1 MVFWRN
7 QFHSPG
13 GRGES
18 SVLAQTSA
26 LARRGIVQ
34 KCHGRGSGHQSP
46 TFCAG
51 YPAETPAVAYP
62 RHRPFGSRCCHHQ
75 LPGPDTARAQDTTRP
90 RRCPPLTQAG
100 LIPPGLLPSILCL
113 PVSKSL
119 THSAGPP
126 GPTVC
131 PFSSACGCRCLVR
144 ILANASRLPL
154 KTAPGNALWCVMSNP
169 SALRH
174 PWGNCAPLWR
184 SHLSGFFQCP
194 CLGP

>member
-1 MVFWRN
+1 MDGLRPAFTDLALRDEIRFLSVVFWRN

-75 LPGPDTARAQDTTRP
+75 LPGPDTDPCPGYDQATALPATDSGRADPTRVITFNLVPACLEVVDTFRGTP
-90 RRCPPLTQAG
+90 RTNRLSVFFCLRVPL
-100 LIPPGLLPSILCL
+100 PRKNPDE
-113 PVSKSL
+113 
-119 THSAGPP
+119 
-126 GPTVC
+126 
-131 PFSSACGCRCLVR
+131 
-144 ILANASRLPL
+144 RLP
-154 KTAPGNALWCVMSNP
+154 TTPQDRA
-169 SALRH
+169 R
-174 PWGNCAPLWR
+174 
-184 SHLSGFFQCP
+184 
-194 CLGP
+194 